1 MANRICGRFRWVLGM
16 ALGLASLPGSAAAH
30 TGMAIDALGAHGLIA
45 GFSHPFSGLDHLLAM
60 IAVGLWAAQLGGR
73 ARWLVPTAFV
83 GAMILGSVLGTMG
96 IAVPWA
102 EPGILASVLIL
113 GLLVAAGVRLPL
125 AASALLAGVFA
136 LCHGHAHG
144 AEMPAL
150 VAGLGYGA
158 GFTVATIGLHVLGLG
173 LGGALQRLRRTS
185 RVYLA
190 GAAVAAPDQAGSPSP
205 FRAHRET
212 RAPHPA
218 TR

>member
-1 MANRICGRFRWVLGM
+1 MARICRPFRWVVGMVVGLGI
-16 ALGLASLPGSAAAH
+16 LPGSAAAH
-30 TGMAIDALGAHGLIA
+30 TGTAVDALGAHGLIA

-83 GAMILGSVLGTMG
+83 GAMILGSVLGVMG
-96 IAVPWA
+96 VAVPWG
-102 EPGILASVLIL
+102 EQGILASVLIL
-113 GLLVAAGVRLPL
+113 GLLVAAAVRLPL
-125 AASALLAGVFA
+125 AASALLAGALA

-158 GFTVATIGLHVLGLG
+158 GFTVATAGLQVLGIG

-185 RVYLA
+185 RVDHA
-190 GAAVAAPDQAGSPSP
+190 GRRIPPRGEFAPCGFKGSDSRDRVHIFP
-205 FRAHRET
+205 E
-212 RAPHPA
+212 
-218 TR
+218 